1 MKLYELKFQI
11 DDLFGQAEARTKKFI
26 YDPNPDINAGLIDI
40 FALSEDEHYL
50 FMNYLQNTANEVYNT
65 IQKLSDFNLL
75 YSQILEE
82 DELELPR
89 YMFDIQDD
97 ETGQRIIQYRVLFP
111 DNFVQTKFV
120 NDISEALI
128 CGAIMQHFQ
137 VVGQDKPFA
146 LFSSLYNNKITDL
159 HSVASGSN
167 VDYKPNSLTRR
178 RGLW

>member
-26 YDPNPDINAGLIDI
+26 YDVNPDINAGLIDI
-40 FALSEDEHYL
+40 FSISEDEHYL
-50 FMNYLQNTANEVYNT
+50 FMNYLQNSANEVYET
-65 IQKLSDFNLL
+65 IQKLSDFSLL
-75 YSQILEE
+75 YAQYLEE
-82 DELELPR
+82 GELELPR
-89 YMFDIQDD
+89 YKFDTQDD
-97 ETGQRIIQYRVLFP
+97 ETGQRIVQYRVMFP

-128 CGAIMQHFQ
+128 CGAIAQHFQ

-146 LFSSLYNNKITDL
+146 LFSSIYNNKIADL
-159 HSVASGSN
+159 HSIASGSN
-167 VDYKPNSLTRR
+167 VDYRTNSTTRR